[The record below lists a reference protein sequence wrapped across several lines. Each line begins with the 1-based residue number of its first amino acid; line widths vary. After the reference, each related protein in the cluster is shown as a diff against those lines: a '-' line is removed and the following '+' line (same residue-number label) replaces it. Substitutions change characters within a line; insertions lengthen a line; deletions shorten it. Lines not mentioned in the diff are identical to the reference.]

1 MDRFDEM
8 RGKIGG
14 GGGGAVIIPPEAG
27 NLTGIVVTK
36 TPNKVA
42 YNIGDTIDL
51 TGVEVTAVFDNDVR
65 AVVTGACEFAVNT
78 PLTVYDTTV
87 TVSYEGFTTTF
98 SISVYGKTYQIP
110 NGTKYLF
117 HFEGNLINE
126 ISGTADATSSN
137 FSYKGGKFSNGVSAS
152 RMSVSSSTMPTIKQL
167 TSGDANAT
175 IEFWVYFPSSPSDG
189 EFAYTGYGND
199 HECIQY
205 LSISKAIRVQG
216 FRIPNGSTS
225 ISELKYSLSSDFMGK
240 WHHFA
245 IVYNTGTKTLF
256 IDGKNVLSGACDVLL
271 YNSFEARVGKNSSWI
286 FDEWLIST
294 EALYTDDFEVPT
306 NVYGGKRILE
316 SLTVETQPTKTDYR
330 VGETFSLSGAVIK
343 ATYSDATQV
352 DVTSECVVVS
362 DTNITSTTK
371 FMQIAYTFEG
381 ITKTVFV
388 NIGVITD

>member
-8 RGKIGG
+8 RGKIGAG

-27 NLTGIVVTK
+27 NLTRILVTK

-42 YNIGDTIDL
+42 YNVGDSIDL

-117 HFEGNLINE
+117 HFENNLINE
-126 ISGTADATSSN
+126 ISGTVDVAESTAL
-137 FSYKGGKFSNGVSAS
+137 SYSTGKFSIGAKAS
-152 RMSVSSSTMPTIKQL
+152 RIKVTSSSMPTINQL
-167 TSGDANAT
+167 TSGEANAT
-175 IEFWVYFPSSPSDG
+175 FECWAYFSSSPSDG
-189 EFAYTGYGND
+189 AFMHTGYGNQQ
-199 HECIQY
+199 ET
-205 LSISKAIRVQG
+205 LSYYSSGK
-216 FRIPNGSTS
+216 RIKVGGVRIVTGNTSTS
-225 ISELKYSLSSDFMGK
+225 EWYYSLPSDFYEK

-245 IVYNTGTKTLF
+245 VVYNLGEKSVF
-256 IDGKNVLSGACDVLL
+256 IDGKKVLSARCYGLA
-271 YNSFEARVGKNSSWI
+271 YNSFDARVGNGMI
-286 FDEWLIST
+286 IDEWLIST

-306 NVYGGKRILE
+306 NIYGGKRNLE
-316 SLTVETQPTKTDYR
+316 NLTVETQPSKTDYR

-362 DTNITSTTK
+362 DTTITSTTK
-371 FMQIAYTFEG
+371 FMQISYTFEG